1 MYIFIFVEIGY
12 NTMLYIIFQY
22 GLEMVLIQRIIISFE
37 AILESISFQ
46 ANCTAPLLEIDQEQ
60 AEDIYNE
67 DGDDTND
74 DDNQE

>member
-1 MYIFIFVEIGY
+1 
-12 NTMLYIIFQY
+12 MLYIIFQH
-22 GLEMVLIQRIIISFE
+22 GLGNVLIQRIIISFE

-67 DGDDTND
+67 DSDATND

>member
-1 MYIFIFVEIGY
+1 
-12 NTMLYIIFQY
+12 
-22 GLEMVLIQRIIISFE
+22 MVLIQRILIGFE